1 MTIEASIELIGY
13 ALAKQLPDIET
24 RAVFE
29 TNYGT
34 LVLDHE
40 ESRKV
45 GALVKRLLQR
55 KLTRLNGRKTR
66 LQSASGLLP
75 GNRG

>member
-34 LVLDHE
+34 LVLDNE
-40 ESRKV
+40 DSRKV
-45 GALVKRLLQR
+45 GALVRRLLQSR
-55 KLTRLNGRKTR
+55 LTRLNRRKTR
-66 LQSASGLLP
+66 LQPPSEPLSS
-75 GNRG
+75 N

>member
-24 RAVFE
+24 RTVFE
-29 TNYGT
+29 TSYGT

-45 GALVKRLLQR
+45 GAFVRKLLQR
-55 KLTRLNGRKTR
+55 KLTRLNRRKTR

-75 GNRG
+75 SNRR